1 MVRASASRPPGRVM
15 VGSALVAALCLAGCI
30 ASVEPILPQDVATVL
45 AQKPMRRL
53 DTTNLSVYYPA
64 YRRDEAV
71 RFAEHVEQCAR
82 QLESRQLIHNGVS
95 TRRMTLILP
104 ELTYNNAFT
113 SPIFLGHEPFAV
125 VPTYQTV
132 DQFMLEM
139 GLPPDA
145 GTIACHELTHYV
157 HFQQVAG
164 LALVVDTLFGE
175 QYTPQSGFDPWFD
188 EGLAVYYETTLQPGV
203 GRLAWPF
210 WHGAFAAGVAGRRL
224 QGGDLSAFNRDA
236 FALGNHYLVGSHFV
250 RFLAERYGEWRLWQ
264 TIAVQARSIFFPL
277 GINLRFWQAYDK
289 SLETLFAEF
298 ADDVARRH
306 PAVARPAGQRV
317 VEEVGAVAR
326 YGRAAD
332 GSEALIVEGH
342 DTPVRIVVRGPDG
355 RVRVERNLIDV
366 APPRTLVAAGAD
378 SSGPPS
384 FTADGRYVY
393 FTALDSGVTFE
404 RSRLM
409 RLEISTGALSVV
421 ARDIYGGGGSISPDG
436 KTYAFS
442 RESGDHQDLCL
453 LDVASGDLR
462 LLAVQPAGAFLA
474 LPRYAPDGRR
484 LVATVFD
491 GAAFSIRVFDAES
504 GKVLAQ
510 VTDGRGAV
518 HDASWADAR
527 HVVYLGAET
536 REDGFQ
542 VYLADLASGQSRQL
556 THAPYLAFEP
566 QIVGGSLRFLN
577 REGWRWTLDEQAV
590 SLATP
595 ASPLPAAPP
604 PPMAI
609 APAAPMAIAPA
620 PPTAPAFA
628 PPTAPAFAPPPYPY
642 SYPYPYPPA
651 PIWPI
656 WPLAI
661 DDSPVQILG
670 DAPYK
675 QTDHLFGLQTHAIDV
690 VTAGRKATLG
700 ILSLGGADRL
710 QFHRWALNGIWQL
723 NADRPGYGGS
733 VAYAN
738 QLFAP
743 FSIVGDVMALRYHD
757 TLPVPRSALLQPTLN
772 PAPFV
777 LEKTI
782 LEADLVVSREFYG
795 QPAQGG
801 FHIVDDD
808 QPGEP
813 TLRVQRRR
821 AAGPFVQATYAGLES
836 TPYSGVRRALIAE
849 PSLNIYPGAWNST
862 GAMLTDARLELVG
875 VTPLPLSHRHRLV
888 LDLRGRDLFGLPP
901 GARWLQVGGGIS
913 ALAITRHPDTP
924 VPAEVKIDGLPGITF
939 VEPLRGYEDY
949 PIATDRIFI
958 AEADYRYP
966 LIIDRG
972 TASTLWLL
980 PSSFLRQ
987 IDLELF
993 GSAATD
999 AHGGPGHV
1007 AGGTAATLE
1016 MAIGEAQLNLI
1027 YQIARRVEDDRALVQ
1042 IVALSVQ

>member
-1 MVRASASRPPGRVM
+1 MIRASATRLPGRVR
-15 VGSALVAALCLAGCI
+15 VGSALVAALSLGGCI
-30 ASVEPILPQDVATVL
+30 ASVDPILPQDVAAAL
-45 AQKPMRRL
+45 AREPMRRL

-64 YRRDEAV
+64 ARHDEAV
-71 RFAEHVEQCAR
+71 RFAGHVEGCAR
-82 QLESRQLIHNGVS
+82 QLEARQLIHNGIG

-104 ELTYNNAFT
+104 ELTFNNAFT

-164 LALVVDTLFGE
+164 LAFVVDLLFGE
-175 QYTPQSGFDPWFD
+175 QYTPQIGFDSWFD

-224 QGGDLSAFNRDA
+224 QGGDLSEFNRDA
-236 FALGNHYLVGSHFV
+236 FALGNNYLVGSHFI

-264 TIAVQARSIFFPL
+264 TIAVQARSIFYPL

-298 ADDVARRH
+298 ADDVARHH
-306 PAVARPAGQRV
+306 PAVGRPAGQRI
-317 VEEVGAVAR
+317 VEQVGAVAR
-326 YGRAAD
+326 YGRAVD

-342 DTPVRIVVRGPDG
+342 DTPVRIVVRGADG
-355 RVRVERNLIDV
+355 RVRVDRNLIDV
-366 APPRTLVAAGAD
+366 APPRTLVTADAD

-393 FTALDSGVTFE
+393 FTTLDSGVTFE

-409 RLEISTGALSVV
+409 RLEVATGALSVV
-421 ARDIYGGGGSISPDG
+421 ARDLYGGGGSISPDG

-442 RESGDHQDLCL
+442 RENGDHHDLCL
-453 LDVASGDLR
+453 LDVASGNLR
-462 LLAVQPAGAFLA
+462 LLAAQAAGAFVA

-518 HDASWADAR
+518 HDASWADAT

-542 VYLADLASGQSRQL
+542 VYLADLGSGQSRQL

-566 QIVGGSLRFLN
+566 QMIGASLRFLN
-577 REGWRWTLDEQAV
+577 REGWRWTLDEQTV

-595 ASPLPAAPP
+595 PAAPAAALMPAP
-604 PPMAI
+604 PPGT
-609 APAAPMAIAPA
+609 APQTATGPQGAPA
-620 PPTAPAFA
+620 PTPYPSPYAYPYPTAPV
-628 PPTAPAFAPPPYPY
+628 
-642 SYPYPYPPA
+642 
-651 PIWPI
+651 WPI
-656 WPLAI
+656 WPLAV
-661 DDSPVQILG
+661 DGSPVQILN

-675 QTDHLFGLQTHAIDV
+675 QTDHLFGLQTHAIDLA
-690 VTAGRKATLG
+690 TAGRKATLG
-700 ILSLGGADRL
+700 IVSLGGADRL
-710 QFHRWALNGIWQL
+710 QFHRWALDGIWQL
-723 NADRPGYGGS
+723 YADRPGYGGS
-733 VAYAN
+733 AAYAN

-743 FSIVGDVMALRYHD
+743 FSIVADAMALRYHD
-757 TLPVPRSALLQPTLN
+757 TLPVPPSSLMQPTLD

-777 LEKTI
+777 LQKTI
-782 LEADLVVSREFYG
+782 LQADLFVSRELYG
-795 QPAQGG
+795 APAEAG
-801 FHIVDDD
+801 FHLVDDD

-821 AAGPFVQATYAGLES
+821 AAGPFVQATYSGVES
-836 TPYSGVRRALIAE
+836 TPYSGVRRALIAV

-862 GAMLTDARLELVG
+862 GAMLTDARLELTG
-875 VTPLPLSHRHRLV
+875 VTPLPLSHRHRLA

-913 ALAITRHPDTP
+913 ALAVNRHPDTP
-924 VPAEVKIDGLPGITF
+924 VPPQVTIDGLPGITF

-999 AHGGPGHV
+999 AHGDPPHA
-1007 AGGTAATLE
+1007 AGGTAVTLE
-1016 MAIGEAQLNLI
+1016 MVIWDLPLNLT
-1027 YQIARRVEDDRALVQ
+1027 YQLARRVEDDRALVQ
-1042 IVALSVQ
+1042 IFALSAQ